1 MENTSINNSFD
12 ENYEELHSKTIKNSI
27 FSSYLAFTSLAIMP
41 ISNTASL
48 LGTSIAVGTMYLNH
62 ANFNKKSKLLTIN
75 KNNTQN
81 TKINPSKA
89 NTLNTFNKFDT
100 EATQQE
106 VSLDIKENIELEQ
119 EKIQNNKITELLNKN

>member
-41 ISNTASL
+41 ISTTASL
-48 LGTSIAVGTMYLNH
+48 LGTSIAVGTLYLNQ

-75 KNNTQN
+75 KNNKPN
-81 TKINPSKA
+81 TKFNPSKA

-100 EATQQE
+100 ETPQQE
-106 VSLDIKENIELEQ
+106 ASLNIKEGIELEQ